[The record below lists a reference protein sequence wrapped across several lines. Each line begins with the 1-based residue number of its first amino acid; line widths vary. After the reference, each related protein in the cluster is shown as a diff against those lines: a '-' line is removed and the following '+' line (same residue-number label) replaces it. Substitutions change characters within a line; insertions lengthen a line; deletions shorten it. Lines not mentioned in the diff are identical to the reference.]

1 MEVPPRLPLK
11 GVRVLVIESF
21 GAGPWGSMHLADM
34 GAEVIKVESGEGDAS
49 RAMGPHFLGKGDS
62 HYFQTMNLN
71 KKSVRLD
78 LKHADGRAAFRRLAA
93 KADAVMNNLRGDQ
106 PELFGITYDQLKD
119 INPKIVCTH
128 VSAYGRDNERRGW
141 PGYDYLMQAEAGFL
155 FLSGEP
161 GGPPARM
168 GLSII
173 DFMSGVTAAFGLVSA
188 LLGASRT
195 GQGRDV
201 DVCLFDVALHQ
212 LSYPATWYLNEGAET
227 GRIARSAHPSAVPVQ
242 LYRTGDGWIFLMCMM
257 DKFWEQ
263 LLVALDRPDLGR
275 DPRFATMAD
284 RRANRDALTEML
296 DQALS
301 GATTAEWLA
310 KFVGKLPAAPV
321 FKMGEALDSPF
332 VQKIGMVRANP
343 HPLRHNFR
351 SLANPIKLNG
361 QRVPSRPA
369 SALGA
374 DTDAVLKEA
383 GFSAAE
389 IAKLRSDGVL

>member
-1 MEVPPRLPLK
+1 MELPLK

-34 GAEVIKVESGEGDAS
+34 GAEVIKVESGAGDAS
-49 RAMGPHFLGKGDS
+49 RAMGPHFLGQGDS

-78 LKHADGRAAFRRLAA
+78 LKHPAGRAAFRRLAA
-93 KADAVMNNLRGDQ
+93 TADAVMNNLRGDQ
-106 PELFGITYDQLKD
+106 PEIFGITYAQLRD
-119 INPKIVCTH
+119 VNPQIVCTH
-128 VSAYGRDNERRGW
+128 LSAYGRDNERRGW

-161 GGPPARM
+161 GGPPTRM

-173 DFMSGVTAAFGLVSA
+173 DFMSGVTAAFAMVSA
-188 LLGASRT
+188 LLGAART

-257 DKFWEQ
+257 DKFWDQ
-263 LLVALDRPDLGR
+263 LLAALERPDLGR
-275 DPRFATMAD
+275 DPRFASMAD
-284 RRANRDALTEML
+284 RRANRDALTEVL

-301 GATTAEWLA
+301 VASTADWLQ
-310 KFVGKLPAAPV
+310 KFQGRLPAAPV
-321 FKMGEALDSPF
+321 FKMGEALDSEF
-332 VQKIGMVRANP
+332 VHRIGMVRANP
-343 HPLRHNFR
+343 HPVRPDFR
-351 SLANPIKLNG
+351 SLANPIKLDG
-361 QRVPSRPA
+361 RRVPSRPA

-374 DTDAVLKEA
+374 DTDAVLHDA
-383 GFSAAE
+383 GFSPEE
-389 IAKLRSDGVL
+389 IAQLRGDGVL